1 MTKRSKRVLI
11 LQAKLAQLGAGV
23 NTQDARKSRPTTG
36 LGAAGAAAA
45 AIAAAAAFPA
55 TAATIPL
62 TWLDMAPV
70 PINTPVPNNTAYNM
84 PGLGPVTITY
94 SIPSFINHVHGTN
107 AVFQN
112 GNVVS
117 GPDTYT
123 WGAHQYFGA
132 TNFGTSNADG
142 TPSTGAPWRITYTFP
157 STVAAN
163 QIYLGIGGLGRTTN
177 LGGIESTATVN
188 QNGTFLGDF
197 ISGQNWGATDFIP
210 GAGTFTLRNTQ
221 IGAGGADPWWNTEM
235 ALIQINDSLNSLTVD
250 FWNIPG
256 DGLFVNIAYV
266 PAPGAIVVLAAGG
279 LVAIRRRR

>member
-1 MTKRSKRVLI
+1 MTKRIKRVLTPHADPI
-11 LQAKLAQLGAGV
+11 QLGG
-23 NTQDARKSRPTTG
+23 TLTRDARKNRPAIG

-45 AIAAAAAFPA
+45 AIAAAAFPA
-55 TAATIPL
+55 SAATIPL

-70 PINTPVPNNTAYNM
+70 PINTPVPNNSAYFM
-84 PGLGPVTITY
+84 PGLGNVTITY
-94 SIPSFINHVHGTN
+94 NIPSFINHLHGTN
-107 AVFQN
+107 AIFQN

-132 TNFGTSNADG
+132 TNLGSTNPDG
-142 TPSTGAPWRITYTFP
+142 TPSVGAPWSITYTFP

-163 QIYLGIGGLGRTTN
+163 QIYLGIAGLGRTLN
-177 LGGIESTATVN
+177 AGGIESTATVN

-221 IGAGGADPWWNTEM
+221 TGLGGADPWWNTEL
-235 ALIQINDSLNSLTVD
+235 ALVQINDSLNSLTVD
-250 FWNIPG
+250 FWHLPG

-266 PAPGAIVVLAAGG
+266 PAPGAFALLAAGG
-279 LVAIRRRR
+279 LMATRRRR